1 MIVVGSVAGHV
12 VLAAVEA
19 GQFAVE
25 STGVDEA
32 GLGVYK
38 SSDSVLIP
46 RSWVAFG
53 FAVTHYWHELCYQSE
68 HDPLYCA
75 YVAVISSSS
84 SSYISSFTT
93 SDSVTLNARPV
104 RRLWIS
110 DALRADSIL
119 ASRLLSLLREAAM

>member
-75 YVAVISSSS
+75 YVAGVDNTRQSACRSDSHPS
-84 SSYISSFTT
+84 TYSSFDKRGLFRRPPPRT
-93 SDSVTLNARPV
+93 SP
-104 RRLWIS
+104 RLPHPT
-110 DALRADSIL
+110 R
-119 ASRLLSLLREAAM
+119 